1 MTSEFRQLWRDILLR
16 PFFLKVYFQILLHC
30 MSVSFIRKKLFDLI
44 NPSSTPYVVILIILS
59 SAILVEG
66 SYFFLCFLIS
76 ATCERL
82 TSDSSPIPI
91 SLMRKNQKKNKRACS
106 HISVSGAMIYLFLH
120 WTAFR
125 SQLSM
130 KYSTRGACRPLQ
142 IYANEFLKKGKW
154 MLKNVSCRISFTF
167 HTLFLKC
174 LDLI

>member
-1 MTSEFRQLWRDILLR
+1 
-16 PFFLKVYFQILLHC
+16 
-30 MSVSFIRKKLFDLI
+30 
-44 NPSSTPYVVILIILS
+44 
-59 SAILVEG
+59 
-66 SYFFLCFLIS
+66 
-76 ATCERL
+76 
-82 TSDSSPIPI
+82 
-91 SLMRKNQKKNKRACS
+91 
-106 HISVSGAMIYLFLH
+106 MIYLFLH

-174 LDLI
+174 LDLILKWISLEESSGPVVFRCGSNLRSFALWTVYWLIMKVVFGPKQKHWSVDKLSNPCKDLGSFLNLINHSSKLNFHFKGFKTPLSYFPPALQVPFPSFFFQKQGGNDLPR